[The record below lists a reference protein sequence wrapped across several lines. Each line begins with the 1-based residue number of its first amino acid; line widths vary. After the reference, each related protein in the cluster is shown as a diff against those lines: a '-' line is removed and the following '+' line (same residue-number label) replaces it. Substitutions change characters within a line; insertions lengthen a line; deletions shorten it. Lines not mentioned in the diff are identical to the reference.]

1 MKCTQILC
9 SRVIRRQDIV
19 TAHNY
24 LLSFCKTFSHL
35 YGAEACTPNLHMHL
49 HLKECLFDYGP
60 SYSFWCFSF
69 ERYNGIL
76 GRYHTNNRSVGS
88 QMMRKFIKEQH
99 ISSMED
105 TSLSPDLS
113 ELFLKMAAHSES
125 TSSYRLSVQQYAH
138 LASLKVV
145 PLLPMPDFRYSSK
158 QVIKLLPPVF
168 EHVLKSDELKHIRA
182 LILQFHSYSTVQPF
196 LQLCRRSSRV
206 CVAGELFVSR
216 LCKSDRSSCI
226 AAYWPLPGSQ
236 SQLSVGHVQ
245 YYLEYNIPMGVSE
258 KHTYILACVSWFK
271 VIQTRTGLD

>member
-1 MKCTQILC
+1 
-9 SRVIRRQDIV
+9 
-19 TAHNY
+19 
-24 LLSFCKTFSHL
+24 
-35 YGAEACTPNLHMHL
+35 
-49 HLKECLFDYGP
+49 
-60 SYSFWCFSF
+60 
-69 ERYNGIL
+69 
-76 GRYHTNNRSVGS
+76 
-88 QMMRKFIKEQH
+88 MRKFIKEQH
-99 ISSMED
+99 IRSMED

-168 EHVLKSDELKHIRA
+168 EHVLKSDKLKHIRA

-196 LQLCRRSSRV
+196 LQLCRCSSRV

-271 VIQTRTGLD
+271 VIQTRTGLDRQFWFHPYHHPLSMCSFIPVQRISHRCAHGIINVDFQGHSECVSVAVPMDNKTCF